1 MGAAM
6 RTYQDCI
13 KEYDDKVAHR
23 SDAYMLGLLDAIAFI
38 FNKDR
43 AQVIKDTRECRSA
56 RAYEE
61 EET

>member
-1 MGAAM
+1 M

-13 KEYDDKVAHR
+13 KEYDDNVPHR
-23 SDAYMLGLLDAIAFI
+23 SDVYMLGFLDAIAFI

-43 AQVIKDTRECRSA
+43 KQVVKDAQEQRSK

-61 EET
+61 EDS